1 MSAPLPLPQSS
12 APLCRPTGALRSL
25 QRVPRCFSTRHH
37 ASKRTPMHTRVDASP
52 QSATACC
59 NSQYALHT
67 NAQLR
72 RSDAAVRSGLQRVSC
87 GHRETC
93 ISHVCRMYLANGRD
107 WGDTLPRDITAVFKM
122 ARIVCVFMWF
132 VHILGCLWNLVGLEG
147 LEKQNW
153 RYQYS
158 QANSHF
164 SEVPEWY
171 LTSLYQTFLM
181 MLGDQNAP
189 VSNTEVRTNASAH
202 SGVLDAGCLRWVRT
216 RRYRQRLR
224 AGAR

>member
-1 MSAPLPLPQSS
+1 
-12 APLCRPTGALRSL
+12 
-25 QRVPRCFSTRHH
+25 
-37 ASKRTPMHTRVDASP
+37 
-52 QSATACC
+52 
-59 NSQYALHT
+59 
-67 NAQLR
+67 
-72 RSDAAVRSGLQRVSC
+72 
-87 GHRETC
+87 
-93 ISHVCRMYLANGRD
+93 MYLANGRD

-189 VSNTEVRTNASAH
+189 VSNTEVRTNAYSALW
-202 SGVLDAGCLRWVRT
+202 GT
-216 RRYRQRLR
+216 
-224 AGAR
+224 